1 MSDYQQPKTNTDHR
15 ICFVGDSFVQG
26 TSDPLCLGWAGRVTQ
41 DAVARGINLTHYN
54 LGIRRDTSRDIAA
67 RWEQECAARLPADC
81 AQHVVF
87 SFGVNDSAIY
97 EGALRVPEEES
108 LANCERILRSSA
120 VRYKTLMVGP
130 PPMPDAPHNRRV
142 AQLDQQ
148 FAEIAAS
155 LNVPYLSVFETLR
168 KDEHWLKEAI
178 ANDFAH
184 PRQYGY
190 DRLASLVQ
198 AWSAWSFK

>member
-1 MSDYQQPKTNTDHR
+1 MSDSKPKASTDHR

-41 DAVARGINLTHYN
+41 DAVARGINITHYN

-67 RWEQECAARLPADC
+67 RWEQECVARLPADC
-81 AQHVVF
+81 EQHVVF

-97 EGALRVPEEES
+97 EGTLRVSEEES
-108 LANCERILRSSA
+108 LANCQNILQSA
-120 VRYKTLMVGP
+120 SARYKTLMVGP

-142 AQLDQQ
+142 AQLDQK
-148 FAEIAAS
+148 FAEIAAR
-155 LNVPYLSVFETLR
+155 LNIQYLSIFETLR

-184 PRQYGY
+184 PRKYGY
-190 DRLASLVQ
+190 DRLAGLVQ
-198 AWSAWSFK
+198 NWSGWWFR